1 MTKAGY
7 INIVCT
13 PLSAGVGKREVCVWG
28 GGSTSY
34 QTLKNEFAI
43 FT

>member
-13 PLSAGVGKREVCVWG
+13 PLSAGVGKREEGRG
-28 GGSTSY
+28 GGQAPTK
-34 QTLKNEFAI
+34 L
-43 FT
+43 

>member
-13 PLSAGVGKREVCVWG
+13 PLSAGVGKREEGRG
-28 GGSTSY
+28 GQAPTK
-34 QTLKNEFAI
+34 L
-43 FT
+43 